1 MARAHISDRTKLAA
15 LVCEFLEIPHEHQ
28 LLMHED
34 QVLSLVHWDHYPVP
48 KALGGSD
55 RFSNLR
61 ALLRSTHRAITAKR
75 DVPTIAKV
83 KRLARVTAEGSRRLL
98 AKLNGEP
105 SERKHSRWQQGRKLQ
120 SRNNLRRRG

>member
-1 MARAHISDRTKLAA
+1 MTARAHISDRTKLAA
-15 LVCEFLEIPHEHQ
+15 LVCELIDIPHEHQ

-34 QVLSLVHWDHYPVP
+34 QVLSLVDCHHEPVP

-61 ALLRSTHRAITAKR
+61 IILRTTHKAITAKR

-83 KRLARVTAEGSRRLL
+83 KRLARVTAEASRRLL
-98 AKLNGEP
+98 AKHQGEP
-105 SERKHSRWQQGRKLQ
+105 APEQKRSRWPTGRKLQ
-120 SRNNLRRRG
+120 SRGFR